1 MIIAATWLECE
12 KETLMEIGIG
22 LDPTLGLSYE
32 EQAQVSREAARAGY
46 QSIWTPE
53 NVAEDSFLT
62 CALRWQATRDVV
74 DGGLGTGIGVSPVGL
89 RTPMGFAMS
98 AGTLGKMTAGRF
110 VLGIGTGQAY
120 NPQYRRTWNIRGSST
135 LGLMRDYLT
144 TIRALLA
151 GETVDYEGPSVSLH
165 GARLAISP
173 PPRTPVYLA
182 ALGPEMCR
190 LGGEL
195 ADGISLNWCSAEQVA
210 WSRERVAE
218 GAGRAGRDPKAIVIA
233 EYIRVCVDEDVDVAR
248 RAFTRSVMGYA
259 LGPLGVPAQS
269 YRAHFER
276 MGFAA
281 ELAHID
287 TLRARNAPQDEVVD
301 AFPEALLKKVG
312 YYGRA
317 AGAAEAFRRLS
328 EGLDTS
334 IVRVVAARPG
344 VESTLAVLRACQP
357 KAVPAK

>member
-1 MIIAATWLECE
+1 
-12 KETLMEIGIG
+12 MEIGIG

-32 EQAQVSREAARAGY
+32 EQAQVSAEAARAGY

-53 NVAEDSFLT
+53 NIAEDSFLT
-62 CALRWQATRDVV
+62 CALRWQATRDVIP
-74 DGGLGTGIGVSPVGL
+74 GGLGTGIGVSPVGL

-98 AGTLGKMTAGRF
+98 AGTMGKMTGGRF
-110 VLGIGTGQAY
+110 VLGIGTGAAY

-151 GETVDYEGPSVSLH
+151 GETVTHEGPSISLR
-165 GARLAISP
+165 GARLAINP

-218 GAGRAGRDPKAIVIA
+218 GAERAGRDPKSIVVA

-248 RAFTRSVMGYA
+248 RSFTRSVMSYA

-281 ELAHID
+281 ELAHVD
-287 TLRARNAPQDEVVD
+287 TLRARNAPENEVVD
-301 AFPEALLKKVG
+301 AFPEALLKNVG
-312 YYGRA
+312 YYGPA
-317 AGAAEAFRRLS
+317 SGAASAFQRLS

-344 VESTLAVLRACQP
+344 VEATMSVLKACAP
-357 KAVPAK
+357 GAASAK